1 MRPGLRHHSEL
12 DGIRGIAIALVVV
25 YHALAPTTLFQGG
38 GTVGVQ
44 LFFVLSGFLITSILV
59 DEWRSTGHIGLGGFY
74 GARLRRLMPALAVF
88 LAVFA
93 LWAFITGTPRL
104 VPVAVAATY
113 VSNWA
118 RVAGVDLGE
127 VGHTWSL
134 AVEEQ
139 FYLVWPLLLLLFLRS
154 RLPAVGVAIA
164 AVGLIAWRVLLT
176 TPDVAWAR
184 IDYATDVNA
193 SALLAGA
200 AIALIGVPVIR
211 QGRLLGVGAFAVLFL
226 LSMTQTGIGWSNA
239 VIMVSIGF
247 PLAIVAS
254 CALIIA
260 GLNTRSE
267 WLGARP
273 LVFLGAISYALYLWH
288 TGLNSVMAE
297 DYGWS
302 VLPRLLLVP
311 VSIAIAWASMRWVEA
326 PFRRRRPQQSA
337 AESQE
342 LTPVPAT

>member
-1 MRPGLRHHSEL
+1 MQPALGRRREL

-25 YHALAPTTLFQGG
+25 FHALTPTAIFQGG

-44 LFFVLSGFLITSILV
+44 LFFVLSGFLITSILA
-59 DEWRSTGHIGLGGFY
+59 DEWRSTGRIGLGGFY
-74 GARLRRLMPALAVF
+74 RARLRRLMPALAVF
-88 LAVFA
+88 LAAFA
-93 LWAFITGTPRL
+93 LWAFVTGTSRL

-118 RVAGVDLGE
+118 RVAGVDLAE

-139 FYLVWPLLLLLFLRS
+139 FYLVWPLLLLLVLRTKV
-154 RLPAVGVAIA
+154 PAVAVAVA
-164 AVGLIAWRVLLT
+164 AVALIAWRIVLT
-176 TPDVAWAR
+176 NPDVTWDR

-200 AIALIGVPVIR
+200 AIALIGVPTLR
-211 QGRLLGVGAFAVLFL
+211 HGRLLGVGAIAVLLL
-226 LSMTQTGIGWSNA
+226 LSVTQSGIPWSNA
-239 VIMVSIGF
+239 VVLVSVGF

-254 CALIIA
+254 GALIVA

-273 LVFLGAISYALYLWH
+273 LVFLGAISYGLYLWH
-288 TGLNSVMAE
+288 TGLNSVLAD
-297 DYGWS
+297 DYGWG
-302 VLPRLLLVP
+302 VGPRLLLVP
-311 VSIAIAWASMRWVEA
+311 LSIVIAWASLRWVEA
-326 PFRRRRPQQSA
+326 PFRRRRPRPSTA
-337 AESQE
+337 DAQE